1 MYLLIPGSFFYE
13 GRNPESWLFVPG
25 RGVADGGW
33 LGCAMMIPKGDRF
46 MKKLRKIRD
55 GRTAAALFFL
65 CWAAYF
71 TSYIGRLNYSSAM
84 TAMIQE
90 EILAK
95 SQAGFISMAY
105 FFAYGIGQLCNGLLG
120 DRIHPGRMIFTGL
133 SVAALMNLF
142 MGFTGRF
149 ALMAVIWG
157 INGYAQ
163 AMIWPPIIRIF
174 AEMLEKE
181 RKMKYCV
188 DIVSSQ
194 VVGTLASYLIAAGVM
209 WLFGW
214 RAVFGAAAVCLAAM
228 ALTWSIGFGKVE
240 RGNGQKEQEECEREE
255 YEPDRT
261 AGGKPEDGQYQKPG
275 LWSCLAGCGLLPV
288 LFPVVIH
295 GMLKDGVTTWVPTYI
310 TETFL
315 TSPSFSILVTTVLPV
330 LNLTGAYAARYVY
343 RKCKEQEVRAA
354 SLFFAVATAA
364 LCGLWIGKGVSV
376 ILTVLLFAMTT
387 ASMMAV
393 NTLFVNMLPLRFEG
407 MGRVSTVSGFL
418 NSAAYLGTAVST
430 FTIGVTVERMGWNVT
445 IGSWVVLT
453 AAALGV
459 CAAFGKRKTG

>member
-1 MYLLIPGSFFYE
+1 MEKS
-13 GRNPESWLFVPG
+13 
-25 RGVADGGW
+25 
-33 LGCAMMIPKGDRF
+33 
-46 MKKLRKIRD
+46 KKITD
-55 GRTAAALFFL
+55 NRTAMTLFLL

-90 EILAK
+90 QVLTK
-95 SQAGFISMAY
+95 SQAGFISMVY
-105 FFAYGIGQLCNGLLG
+105 FFAYGIGQLCNGILG
-120 DRIHPGRMIFTGL
+120 DRMHPGRMISSGL
-133 SVAALMNLF
+133 FLAALMNLL
-142 MGFTGRF
+142 MGFTGQF
-149 ALMAVIWG
+149 FLMSVIWG

-214 RAVFGAAAVCLAAM
+214 KAVFAAAALCLTAM
-228 ALTWSIGFGKVE
+228 AAVWTAGFKKVE
-240 RGNGQKEQEECEREE
+240 AKVGWEMAKRTDSRGDRQADPSHGAQQGTEE
-255 YEPDRT
+255 
-261 AGGKPEDGQYQKPG
+261 
-275 LWSCLAGCGLLPV
+275 SCSFSHLLLRCGLLTV

-315 TSPSFSILVTTVLPV
+315 TSPSFSILVTTVLPI
-330 LNLTGAYAARYVY
+330 LNLTGAYAARSIY
-343 RKCKEQEVRAA
+343 RRCKEHEVLSAA
-354 SLFFAVATAA
+354 IFFAAATAA
-364 LCGLWIGKGVSV
+364 LCGLWAGKGISLL
-376 ILTVLLFAMTT
+376 LTILLFAVTT
-387 ASMMAV
+387 TSMMAV
-393 NTLFVNMLPLRFEG
+393 NTLFVNMLPLRFER

-430 FTIGVTVERMGWNVT
+430 FTIGIMVERLGWDIT
-445 IGSWVVLT
+445 IASWILFT
-453 AAALGV
+453 AAALAV
-459 CAAFGKRKTG
+459 CILFCRREIG

>member
-1 MYLLIPGSFFYE
+1 ME
-13 GRNPESWLFVPG
+13 
-25 RGVADGGW
+25 
-33 LGCAMMIPKGDRF
+33 
-46 MKKLRKIRD
+46 KLRKITD
-55 GRTAAALFFL
+55 NRTAMFLFLL
-65 CWAAYF
+65 CWSAYF

-90 EILAK
+90 EILTK
-95 SQAGFISMAY
+95 SQAGFISMVY

-120 DRIHPGRMIFTGL
+120 DRMHPGKMIFTGL
-133 SVAALMNLF
+133 SIAALMNLL
-142 MGFTGRF
+142 MGFTGQF
-149 ALMAVIWG
+149 FLMAVIWG

-181 RKMKYCV
+181 RKMKYCI

-214 RAVFGAAAVCLAAM
+214 KAVFAAAALCLAVM
-228 ALTWSIGFGKVE
+228 AAVWLAGFGKIE
-240 RGNGQKEQEECEREE
+240 RGDGRNNSREHREEGGKTLGENVNPVPGSGEKETAQPSSGDHCAAQSQEENSFS
-255 YEPDRT
+255 Y
-261 AGGKPEDGQYQKPG
+261 
-275 LWSCLAGCGLLPV
+275 LLLHCGLLTV

-315 TSPSFSILVTTVLPV
+315 TSPSFSILVTTVLPI
-330 LNLTGAYAARYVY
+330 LNLTGAYAAKYVY
-343 RKCKEQEVRAA
+343 RKCKEHEVKSAA
-354 SLFFAVATAA
+354 LFFAAATAA
-364 LCGLWIGKGVSV
+364 LCGLWVWKGVSI
-376 ILTVLLFAMTT
+376 ILTVLLFAVTT

-393 NTLFVNMLPLRFEG
+393 NTLFVNMLPLRFEKL
-407 MGRVSTVSGFL
+407 GRVSTVSGFL

-430 FTIGVTVERMGWNVT
+430 FTIGIMVEKMGWNVT
-445 IGSWVVLT
+445 IGSWVVFT
-453 AAALGV
+453 AGALACCV
-459 CAAFGKRKTG
+459 VFRKREIG